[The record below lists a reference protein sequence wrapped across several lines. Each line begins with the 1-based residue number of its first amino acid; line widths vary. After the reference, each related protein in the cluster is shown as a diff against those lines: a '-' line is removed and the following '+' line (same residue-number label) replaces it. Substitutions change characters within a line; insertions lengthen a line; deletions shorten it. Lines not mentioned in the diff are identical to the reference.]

1 MKTAIAIVGLDR
13 VGRSLGLAL
22 KKSNDPVEITGF
34 DLEPSWVEE
43 ARKSG
48 AIDKAD
54 GNLHSAIENAD
65 VVVINLPAGV
75 TVDWLE
81 ECTRS
86 LKEGALLVNTAPVH
100 RAVCEWAKSGFP
112 EKRGLVNASP
122 AISGN
127 SMETSDSSAE
137 LFKGGVVVVSSPPG
151 TDESSIL
158 QVEEFAALMGASV
171 MFADPLEAD
180 GLLTQ
185 VDLLPRTLQL
195 IYLRGALSRAGWKEA
210 QKLTGPAF
218 WKVYQSTGDFPTGK
232 MAAGELLAHKDNLI
246 QQLDLL
252 KTAIEDF
259 QDELREGDAEK
270 IEKNHDT
277 FLETLQKW
285 SHRRTSGDWSSD
297 QMRDVKEKVSLWKK
311 LFGMNLPKKKA

>member
-1 MKTAIAIVGLDR
+1 MKTSITIVGLDR
-13 VGRSLGLAL
+13 IGRSIGLAL
-22 KKSNDPVEITGF
+22 KRSKDPVEITGF
-34 DLEPSWVEE
+34 DLETSWVEE
-43 ARKSG
+43 AQKKG
-48 AIDKAD
+48 AIDRSNA
-54 GNLHSAIENAD
+54 NLHAAIEKAD
-65 VVVINLPAGV
+65 VVILNLPAGV

-86 LKEGALLVNTAPVH
+86 LKEGALLVNIAPVH
-100 RAVCEWAKSGFP
+100 QVVCDWAKNGFP
-112 EKRGLVNASP
+112 EKCGLVNASP
-122 AISGN
+122 AISG
-127 SMETSDSSAE
+127 SFFESSDDNAD
-137 LFKGGVVVVSSPPG
+137 LFKDGVVIISSPSG

-158 QVEEFAALMGASV
+158 QVEEFAAFMGASV

-185 VDLLPRTLQL
+185 VDLLPRTLHL
-195 IYLRGALSRAGWKEA
+195 IYLRNALGRAGWKEA

-232 MAAGELLAHKDNLI
+232 MTAGELLAHKENLI

-259 QDELREGDAEK
+259 QDELRAGDANKLEK
-270 IEKNHDT
+270 DHDT

-311 LFGMNLPKKKA
+311 MFGMNLPKKKA

>member
-1 MKTAIAIVGLDR
+1 MKTSIAIVGLDR
-13 VGRSLGLAL
+13 IGRSLGLAL
-22 KKSNDPVEITGF
+22 KKTTDPVEITGF
-34 DLEPSWVEE
+34 DLEPTWVGE
-43 ARKSG
+43 AQKKG

-65 VVVINLPAGV
+65 VVILNLPAGV
-75 TVDWLE
+75 TVDWLD

-100 RAVCEWAKSGFP
+100 RAVCDWANSGFP
-112 EKRGLVNASP
+112 EKRRLVNASP

-127 SMETSDSSAE
+127 FFETSECSAD
-137 LFKGGVVVVSSPPG
+137 LFKSGVVIVSSPAG
-151 TDESSIL
+151 TDESAIL
-158 QVEEFAALMGASV
+158 QVEEFAAYMGAAV
-171 MFADPLEAD
+171 MFADPMEAD

-185 VDLLPRTLQL
+185 VDLLPRALQL
-195 IYLRGALSRAGWKEA
+195 IYLRGALGRTGWKEA
-210 QKLTGPAF
+210 QKITGPAF

-232 MAAGELLAHKDNLI
+232 MTAGELLAHKDNLI
-246 QQLDLL
+246 QQLDLV

-259 QDELREGDAEK
+259 QDELRACDAEK
-270 IEKNHDT
+270 LEKNHDA

>member
-22 KKSNDPVEITGF
+22 KQTKEPVEITGF
-34 DLEPSWVEE
+34 DLEPAWVEE

-75 TVDWLE
+75 TVDWLD
-81 ECTRS
+81 ECVRS

-100 RAVCEWAKSGFP
+100 RAVCDWAKSGFP

-122 AISGN
+122 SISG
-127 SMETSDSSAE
+127 SSFETTDCSAG
-137 LFKGGVVVVSSPPG
+137 LFKGGVVVISSPPG
-151 TDESSIL
+151 TDESDIL

-185 VDLLPRTLQL
+185 VDLLPRVLQL
-195 IYLRGALSRAGWKEA
+195 VYLRGALARPGWTEA
-210 QKLTGPAF
+210 QKLTGLSF

-246 QQLDLL
+246 QQLDLV
-252 KTAIEDF
+252 KNTIEDF
-259 QDELREGDAEK
+259 QDELRAGDGEK
-270 IEKNHDT
+270 IEKSHDT
-277 FLETLQKW
+277 FLETMQKW

-311 LFGMNLPKKKA
+311 LFGMNLPKRKA